1 MFEFSCEKKILVL
14 LVLVLVALYLL
25 YGNQSIDPIHNE
37 GMLSFDPKLSDN
49 FNDIVDTELIDN
61 SSNDTQSSGSNESNN
76 SNASTDSNISSEDLT
91 NYKSSSYDKGDRK
104 SKSDNLDKFFES
116 THPNQSN
123 NNQFQPMIENDGKF
137 AAYTSGNSS
146 NKLSDKD
153 KFDPSSLLPRE
164 KNNDW
169 FDDPF
174 DQTTAKS
181 TNLINIYRPMGVRST
196 QTTKGR
202 SHDLRPVPPNP
213 KFPVSPFGNSS
224 WEADGNLND
233 KALCA
238 R

>member
-1 MFEFSCEKKILVL
+1 MFDFSCEKKILVL

-25 YGNQSIDPIHNE
+25 YGYQGIDPIHNE

-61 SSNDTQSSGSNESNN
+61 LSNESNSSNESNN
-76 SNASTDSNISSEDLT
+76 SNSSNASNNSTDSSV

-104 SKSDNLDKFFES
+104 SKSDNLDKFFEG
-116 THPNQSN
+116 TYPNQSS

-153 KFDPSSLLPRE
+153 KFDPNSLLPRE

-181 TNLINIYRPMGVRST
+181 THLINIYRPMGVRST